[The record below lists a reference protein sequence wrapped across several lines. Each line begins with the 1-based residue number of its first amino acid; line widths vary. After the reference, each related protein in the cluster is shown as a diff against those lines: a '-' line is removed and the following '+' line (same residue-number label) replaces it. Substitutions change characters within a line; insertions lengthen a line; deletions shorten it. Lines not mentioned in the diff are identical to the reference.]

1 MNTIIKN
8 TPFVEGTDIGINEVS
23 VTYVQAP
30 DTNSDEY
37 QYLKISTSSV
47 PTTDYPF
54 YYDLS
59 LPEEGHWSINSIEDL
74 KLLLEDFEKRV
85 KNENTK

>member
-1 MNTIIKN
+1 METIIKN

-47 PTTDYPF
+47 VGTDYPF

-59 LPEEGHWSINSIEDL
+59 LPEEGHWSIDSIEDL